1 MADFRTRTEMGA
13 QKDFVQALESLVSGN
28 ANTDS
33 SAAGTYVTGINRPL
47 GRLSRNADA
56 LLDAIQVAKNCILD
70 PAASDVTLE
79 YTTDNKLKMEGTTGI
94 RIRMANNVEA
104 GVFNLIAP
112 GAALVSG
119 LSAGNVLY
127 VQLDRA
133 SNATITIASKA
144 DWATYVTD
152 SKGQANR
159 LSWLV
164 LGVVTAAET
173 LILFNGTTVRKGQR
187 LENGIA
193 TDTQYA
199 SRFNV
204 QQNANIFLTGG
215 GNISFD
221 TSAGNEL
228 TLSAPL
234 LIMSPGG
241 GAGKGGVTIAAGSYS
256 VDDGQALYITDLNRT
271 DTVGS
276 VTPTSGALDAISI
289 TNTMRDLFV
298 VAYRSGTVLY
308 LANGASIQDGETYRL
323 ISSPVYALEVPDE
336 TSGSI
341 TDLDGTLTLKKAA
354 GTVVEGSASSSH
366 IRIRNRRDNLQV
378 SIGTTLTWTSS
389 TSKLKFTSNAIAD
402 GISIRHPDYTNGS
415 TLYENRI
422 NHTLTASGLTI
433 SDGECLYVALAAA
446 TASNQDHTVPASGP
460 GSTPGNIY
468 RDDLKDVAENDA
480 DIFIFA
486 YRIGTKLYLWDGTFL
501 EGDGGGS
508 PEVDLG
514 LNPDRA
520 LLGMQYGYRHTDIVF
535 KFDKGAAKVT
545 VSWSKKIELLW
556 PSGGVTEINTSPSGL
571 ELTSGNPVIRVRV
584 PLADRGPSSSTT
596 VTAST
601 GTHASVNR
609 VSDVVLFAGY
619 VGYGIAFGADQFPW
633 DGSSFGFSATAP
645 VWVFGGRRVHQNYE
659 VSGGANAT
667 NSGSIKLGEY
677 SILGQQGRTHIDGG
691 LYKSS
696 YPDENNPFLTSK
708 HDGDVMVGSYAAT
721 AKYGSSTPSTPT
733 FDEKYTVTG
742 ATGATASKSTSQAT
756 DFNFG
761 TSAGAVQTKKRV
773 IFLSALDIFR
783 QLEGNDSTLYT
794 SDEGTNTVDPTVA
807 ILKHSSST
815 GALGTAGSV
824 GPGMHALV
832 LVTAKKIRFP
842 VMIPVGCTLS
852 QVTLFWDLDA
862 AASGCFL
869 RVSRSHQIA
878 NTLSTGSSYTE
889 GELDSLL
896 TNGSS
901 SVTKSGEDFV
911 DPSSTSLA
919 GPVKRAIYSFSD
931 NTVLDTTDAV
941 AVAAKTMGSP
951 LHRLYVAVMHETG
964 SNAHLIGISVE
975 YTASSVAALLGIE
988 NA

>member
-1 MADFRTRTEMGA
+1 MADFRTRTEMGSER
-13 QKDFVQALESLVSGN
+13 DFIQALESLVSGN

-33 SAAGTYVTGINRPL
+33 SWAGTYVTGINRPL

-56 LLDAIQVAKNCILD
+56 LLDAVQTAKNCILD
-70 PAASDVTLE
+70 PIASDVTLE
-79 YTTDNKLKMEGTTGI
+79 YTTDNKLKMEGTDGI
-94 RIRMANNVEA
+94 YIRMANNVEA
-104 GVFNLIAP
+104 GVKNLIAP

-127 VQLDRA
+127 VQLNRA
-133 SNATITIASKA
+133 ADATITIASKA
-144 DWATYVTD
+144 DWGAYVAD

-159 LSWLV
+159 LNWLV
-164 LGVVTAAET
+164 FGVVTAAET
-173 LILFNGTTVRKGQR
+173 LVLFNGTTIRKGQR
-187 LENGIA
+187 LENGLA

-215 GNISFD
+215 GDISFD
-221 TSAGNEL
+221 TSAGTQL

-241 GAGKGGVTIAAGSYS
+241 GAGKGGVTINAGSYT

-289 TNTMRDLFV
+289 TNTVRDLFV
-298 VAYRSGTVLY
+298 VAYRSGAVLY

-336 TSGSI
+336 TSGSV

-378 SIGTTLTWTSS
+378 SIGTTLAWNSS
-389 TSKLKFTSNAIAD
+389 TGVLTFGSSSAAN
-402 GISIRHPDYTNGS
+402 GIKVQHPDYGTASAELANFINPGS
-415 TLYENRI
+415 TL
-422 NHTLTASGLTI
+422 TI
-433 SDGECLYVALAAA
+433 PDGECAYVNLVAVTSSDQA
-446 TASNQDHTVPASGP
+446 HTTVTSGSGTSP
-460 GSTPGNIY
+460 GIY
-468 RDDLKDVAENDA
+468 VDEIEDVSESDN

-545 VSWSKKIELLW
+545 VSWTKKIELLW

-619 VGYGIAFGADQFPW
+619 VGYRATFTGLFPW
-633 DGSSFGFSATAP
+633 EGTSAGFSANVP

-667 NSGSIKLGEY
+667 NSGNTTLGEY

-696 YPDENNPFLTSK
+696 YPDEDNPFLTSK
-708 HDGDVMVGSYAAT
+708 HDGDVRVGSYAAT

-733 FDEKYTVTG
+733 FDEKYSVTG

-807 ILKHSSST
+807 ILKHSSSS

-869 RVSRSHQIA
+869 RVSRSNQIE